1 MKSIDDKIPKAF
13 LAYQKKLK
21 KSLKKKEIKQSF
33 VYRGIGMSKTTWDRR
48 LKLYNFTAQEVI
60 EICDLINKKK

>member
-1 MKSIDDKIPKAF
+1 MKINDKIPKQF
-13 LAYQKKLK
+13 LEYQKKLRA
-21 KSLKKKEIKQSF
+21 SLDAMGIKQSF

-60 EICDLINKKK
+60 KICNLLNK

>member
-1 MKSIDDKIPKAF
+1 MKINDKIPKQF
-13 LAYQKKLK
+13 LEYQKKLRA
-21 KSLKKKEIKQSF
+21 SLDDMGIKQSF

-60 EICDLINKKK
+60 KICNLLNK